1 MSILN
6 YNNIP
11 KPEQIKERLEND
23 GYIICNNVIEK
34 KIFDKVQKYWIDRFN
49 ELKLKKLKKYDRNFI
64 FRLGE
69 ENFSVKSI
77 NKNDYRYK
85 IQEFLWND
93 IEAVTKDIV
102 IEMHQFCNLTKD
114 LYKNRGLQFT
124 DSQNALSLSVNYY
137 PPEKGYLSP
146 HKDTPDFILWM
157 IFTLTFKGQDFDEG
171 GLYLIDKKGNKI
183 HISEKL
189 TPGSI
194 LFFNGSY
201 LHGVDKIK
209 SKKNIGYLSVF
220 PFPINFYNQTTIPKS
235 VKIFMKVYDKVVSI
249 IKPTRKVKRGLDY

>member
-11 KPEQIKERLEND
+11 EPKQIKERLKND
-23 GYIICNNVIEK
+23 GYIICDNVIEK
-34 KIFDKVQKYWIDRFN
+34 KIFDKVQKYWISRFN
-49 ELKLKKLKKYDRNFI
+49 KLKSEKLKKYDRNFI

-69 ENFSVKSI
+69 ENFSVKSV
-77 NKNDYRYK
+77 NKDDYRYK

-93 IEAVTKDIV
+93 MEELTKNIV
-102 IEMHQFCNLTKD
+102 IEMHQFCNLIKELNKD
-114 LYKNRGLQFT
+114 RGLHFA
-124 DSQNALSLSVNYY
+124 DSQNALSLSINYY
-137 PPEKGYLSP
+137 PPEKGYLSQ
-146 HKDTPDFILWM
+146 HKDVPDFILWM
-157 IFTLTFKGQDFDEG
+157 IFTLTFKGRDFDEG

-183 HISEKL
+183 DVSEKL

-201 LHGVDKIK
+201 LHGVERIK

-220 PFPINFYNQTTIPKS
+220 PFPINFYNQTMIPKP
-235 VKIFMKVYDKVVSI
+235 VKIFMKVYDRIVSI
-249 IKPTRKVKRGLDY
+249 VKPKNAVKRGLDY